1 MLLRAAENWGATAE
15 DLDRSLPC
23 DDLLCDAEVVVH
35 RAVDVD
41 APPELVFRWLCQL
54 RVAPYSYDLID
65 NGGRRSP
72 QRLTPGLDRLVV
84 GQPAMR
90 LFHLAAF
97 AKPEQISF
105 CHTGLF
111 GRVAVSYAVTP
122 RDGRSHLYARIR
134 WTPPDLPVPKALT
147 IEAMGVGDLIMAR
160 RQLLNLKRLAERDA
174 AEGRAGAGS

>member
-1 MLLRAAENWGATAE
+1 VLLPAAENWGATAE
-15 DLDRSLPC
+15 DVGRSLPC

-35 RAVDVD
+35 RAVDVV

-65 NGGRRSP
+65 NAGRRSP

-90 LFHLAAF
+90 VFHLASF
-97 AKPEQISF
+97 TRPEQISF
-105 CHTGLF
+105 CHVGLF

-122 RDGRSHLYARIR
+122 TDGAAHLYARIR

-147 IEAMGVGDLIMAR
+147 IEAMGVGDLVMAR

-174 AEGRAGAGS
+174 VDGASGGAS